1 MLGHVR
7 FWPRKPFTVVSFHA
21 CSRMRK
27 LTWNNN
33 WSHIS
38 LCKSSASYLN
48 SCVRRWA
55 EALRL
60 CLGQPSGLIW
70 LHEECVYTADSSDS
84 RLSFGVFAHIIKRIW
99 QIKKWEK
106 KNNYGLLSAA
116 TLPAQSPI
124 HLVNF
129 HPAYFLPDYMTYQ
142 CDLQGKLSFRF
153 YLAAPGWT

>member
-1 MLGHVR
+1 MGMCKR
-7 FWPRKPFTVVSFHA
+7 SPCVSFHA

-106 KNNYGLLSAA
+106 KKQLWLVISRYSPCTVSNPPCEFSSRLFPARLHDLSVWP
-116 TLPAQSPI
+116 TREIVL
-124 HLVNF
+124 
-129 HPAYFLPDYMTYQ
+129 
-142 CDLQGKLSFRF
+142 
-153 YLAAPGWT
+153 